1 MPTLLMRVHDRPHAR
16 KNARRDAVDEQ
27 SLTDL
32 FQLREGFA
40 AQVAGTPHHQPF
52 ELHPAEPITHHG
64 FGDAED
70 LADPGL
76 PASDPITRVSRRG
89 EAGNQS
95 AVEVEEGAHLGARRI
110 GGDLREGGGRRLRMV
125 DGHVVV
131 LYVPF
136 RNPGYKQVRRARKW
150 MVDFELD
157 AAQNAWLAKV
167 RDFLQANVTPA
178 LRSELAEH
186 GQEFP
191 DGEVASFR
199 SKIGARGWFGLN
211 WPAEYGGLGL
221 GAIYQHLL
229 MREFEYWGVPGPDL
243 TVTSVAP
250 MIMRHGTEQNKA
262 EFLPPIARGELTCAV
277 GYSEPDAGTDLA
289 SLRTRAVQDG
299 DEWVITGSKIW
310 NSGAQRA
317 THEWLC
323 VRTDPN
329 APRHRGISVIMVPV
343 DSPGVEIRPLYA
355 WSGYRT
361 NEVFFDEVRVPVGN
375 LIGEINRGWTY
386 ITGALDLERGALT
399 NAGDMR
405 RALDELTELA
415 GRPRHDGSIPLQTPS
430 FRRRLAQ
437 AEADVEAAM
446 LMGYQAASL
455 LDSGVIPTVEV
466 SVEKVFSS
474 ELRQRIA
481 DLAIDLLGPDGLLA
495 YRSPGAPADGKF
507 ERLYRVSPLMR
518 FGGGTNE
525 VLRDVIA
532 QRGHGMPSY
541 GR

>member
-1 MPTLLMRVHDRPHAR
+1 
-16 KNARRDAVDEQ
+16 
-27 SLTDL
+27 
-32 FQLREGFA
+32 
-40 AQVAGTPHHQPF
+40 
-52 ELHPAEPITHHG
+52 
-64 FGDAED
+64 
-70 LADPGL
+70 
-76 PASDPITRVSRRG
+76 
-89 EAGNQS
+89 
-95 AVEVEEGAHLGARRI
+95 
-110 GGDLREGGGRRLRMV
+110 
-125 DGHVVV
+125 
-131 LYVPF
+131 
-136 RNPGYKQVRRARKW
+136 

-157 AAQNAWLAKV
+157 AAQTAWLAEV
-167 RDFLQANVTPA
+167 RAFLTNNVTPA
-178 LRSELAEH
+178 LRSELAQH
-186 GQEFP
+186 GQELRG
-191 DGEVASFR
+191 GEVASFR
-199 SKIGARGWFGLN
+199 RKIGERGWFGLN
-211 WPAEYGGLGL
+211 WPSEYGGLGL
-221 GAIYQHLL
+221 GAVYQHLL

-250 MIMRHGTEQNKA
+250 MIMRHGTEQNKL
-262 EFLPPIARGELTCAV
+262 EFLPPIAHGELICAV
-277 GYSEPDAGTDLA
+277 GYSEPEAGTDLA
-289 SLRTRAVQDG
+289 SLRTRAVRDG

-310 NSGAQRA
+310 NSVANRA

-323 VRTDPN
+323 VRTDSD
-329 APRHRGISVIMVPV
+329 APRHRGISVIMVPTNL
-343 DSPGVEIRPLYA
+343 PGITILPLYA

-375 LIGEINRGWTY
+375 LIGELNRGWTY

-399 NAGDMR
+399 NAGDLR
-405 RALDELTELA
+405 RALDELTDLA
-415 GRPRHDGSIPLQTPS
+415 RDVHTPG

-437 AEADVEAAM
+437 AEADVEVAM

-495 YRSPGAPADGKF
+495 YLSPGAPEGGKF